1 MNPTAIAPK
10 NPVPSACVPLSRYRC
25 RNVPSF
31 INHAPIN
38 AAGTPNFPPIEY
50 AIPAARTE

>member
-10 NPVPSACVPLSRYRC
+10 NPVPTADPSRYRF

-38 AAGTPNFPPIEY
+38 AAGTPSFPPIE
-50 AIPAARTE
+50 